1 MEDFKILVVD
11 DEEDFV
17 KTLSE
22 RIKLRDIKAD
32 VALDGEQAL
41 EKFEADEHTVMILDL
56 RMPGMDGLDVL
67 QKVKKAYPKTQVII
81 LTGKGSKEDALQA
94 KELGAF
100 AYLEKP
106 VEMDT
111 LMETVKAAH
120 RKFKKIKA
128 DVDAGFMGAAIAA
141 TGELDIAR
149 QVMEEEKKRKK

>member
-22 RIKLRDIKAD
+22 RMELRDIQAD
-32 VALDGEQAL
+32 VALDGKQAL
-41 EKFEADEHTVMILDL
+41 EKFEEDEHTVMVLDL
-56 RMPGMDGLDVL
+56 RMPGMDGIEVL

-81 LTGKGSKEDALQA
+81 LTGKGTEKDAARA

-100 AYLEKP
+100 AYLQKP

-120 RKFKKIKA
+120 QKFKKIKA
-128 DVDAGFMGAAIAA
+128 EVDAAFMGAAIAA
-141 TGELDIAR
+141 TGDIDLAR
-149 QVMEEEKKRKK
+149 QVMEEEKERKK